1 MTLVYIL
8 VTLLLVNMKEF
19 RSKKHSYVYKQKAI
33 YIQSWTTIHF
43 LFISGSSASTYSYTA
58 FKQICFL
65 MCSINILCPK
75 VPFANAIVK
84 TGSFE
89 ATRKSLLQKDL
100 MNLTFFGIL
109 HSVMPIT
116 YSLLEWKIS
125 FNSELPGLVL
135 CKTLSKVTRDFRGK
149 L

>member
-8 VTLLLVNMKEF
+8 VTFLLVNMKEF
-19 RSKKHSYVYKQKAI
+19 RSKKHSYVYKQRAI
-33 YIQSWTTIHF
+33 YIQSQTTIHF
-43 LFISGSSASTYSYTA
+43 LFISGSSASRYSYTA
-58 FKQICFL
+58 FKQIRSL
-65 MCSINILCPK
+65 MCNINILCPK
-75 VPFANAIVK
+75 VPFPNAIVK
-84 TGSFE
+84 TGSFK
-89 ATRKSLLQKDL
+89 ATWKPLLQKDL

-109 HSVMPIT
+109 HSVIPIT

-135 CKTLSKVTRDFRGK
+135 CKTLSKVTRDFHGK

>member
-33 YIQSWTTIHF
+33 YTQSWTTIHF
-43 LFISGSSASTYSYTA
+43 FFSRFIHDILHVSMPFSQIFPPSPSPTESIRLFYTSGSSASTYSYTA

-84 TGSFE
+84 TGSFK
-89 ATRKSLLQKDL
+89 ATRKSLL
-100 MNLTFFGIL
+100 
-109 HSVMPIT
+109 
-116 YSLLEWKIS
+116 
-125 FNSELPGLVL
+125 
-135 CKTLSKVTRDFRGK
+135 
-149 L
+149 

>member
-89 ATRKSLLQKDL
+89 ATRKSLL
-100 MNLTFFGIL
+100 
-109 HSVMPIT
+109 
-116 YSLLEWKIS
+116 
-125 FNSELPGLVL
+125 
-135 CKTLSKVTRDFRGK
+135 
-149 L
+149 